1 MHTSFKLILGL
12 CSISSVVQA
21 ETVKIYAA
29 ASLTNA
35 VTDIAKLYEKQHP
48 SVKIVSV
55 FGASSALAKQIE
67 AGAPSD
73 IFFSADQDWM
83 NYLVQKQKVQSN
95 QIKPL
100 LLNQLVLISPIQN
113 KQQFKMVSH
122 FNFSQSFQGHLCTG
136 QMESVPV
143 GKYAK
148 QSLIKLNWLN
158 SLSGRIVGTDDV
170 RSALAFV
177 ERGECQVGIVYRTDA
192 LISKK
197 VKISGVFPNNS
208 HHPII
213 YPIALT
219 DAGRKNADAVK
230 LNQFMKTNAYAHQ
243 IFKNYGF
250 QINL

>member
-1 MHTSFKLILGL
+1 MRRSVKLLFAVSL
-12 CSISSVVQA
+12 FSPMLHA

-35 VTDIAKLYEKQHP
+35 VTDIAKLYEKQNP
-48 SVKIVSV
+48 SADIVPV

-73 IFFSADQDWM
+73 IYFSADQDWM
-83 NYLVQKQKVQSN
+83 NYLLQKQKIQAN
-95 QIKPL
+95 QVKTL
-100 LLNQLVLISPIQN
+100 LHNQLVLITPIAS
-113 KQQFKMVSH
+113 KQQFKMQPQ
-122 FNFSQSFQGHLCTG
+122 FNFAQSFQGHLCTG
-136 QMESVPV
+136 QMESVPA

-177 ERGECQVGIVYRTDA
+177 ERGECQVGIVYKTDA
-192 LISKK
+192 LISQK
-197 VKISGVFPNNS
+197 VKIAGTFPDYS
-208 HHPII
+208 HSPIT

-219 DAGRKNADAVK
+219 VQGTKNPSAVK
-230 LNQFMKTNAYAHQ
+230 FNQYLKHSPQAKKVFSQ
-243 IFKNYGF
+243 YGF
-250 QINL
+250 GL

>member
-1 MHTSFKLILGL
+1 MMKKILYSFAIVSFSNL
-12 CSISSVVQA
+12 VQA

-35 VTDIAKLYEKQHP
+35 ITDISKLYQQQNP
-48 SVKIVSV
+48 KIEIVPV
-55 FGASSALAKQIE
+55 FGASGALAKQIE
-67 AGAPSD
+67 AGASSD

-83 NYLVQKQKVQSN
+83 KYLVQKQKVQ
-95 QIKPL
+95 QTQVKPFL
-100 LLNQLVLISPIQN
+100 FNELVLISPIN
-113 KQQFKMVSH
+113 TKMQFKAVPQ
-122 FNFSQSFQGHLCTG
+122 FNFAQSFQGHLCTG

-158 SLSGRIVGTDDV
+158 SLNGRIVGTDDV

-177 ERGECQVGIVYRTDA
+177 ERGECQAGIVYKTDA

-197 VKISGVFPNNS
+197 VKMVGAFPANS
-208 HHPII
+208 HSPIV

-219 DAGRKNADAVK
+219 MQGQKNKDAIKFA
-230 LNQFMKTNAYAHQ
+230 QFIKANGQAKQ
-243 IFKNYGF
+243 VFLRYGF
-250 QINL
+250 KL